1 MIELFQIINMRNT
14 LLKKSLL
21 RDKFICL
28 TMKGILIP
36 FLTSYLLMIIKTI
49 IG

>member
-1 MIELFQIINMRNT
+1 MIELVEIAR
-14 LLKKSLL
+14 LKKTSLKKVML
-21 RDKFICL
+21 REKIMSL
-28 TMKGILIP
+28 TLKGILIP